1 MSTNISAKEPD
12 ESRNRDAYLI
22 KGLVRITIFG
32 LIIGGLMFGI
42 ADTLDWWMGWA
53 YLSAWFSY
61 VLVALFSVPMDEK
74 FVEERTQ
81 VKEDVPTW
89 DKVLTSIFSLLTP
102 LGLVVIA
109 ALDRRLGWSPPL
121 ALWLQITALIVGSL
135 GYLFSVWASAVN
147 QFYARYVR
155 IQTERGH
162 TVITDGPYRIVRHPG
177 YVGVSI
183 YVIASALALGSLW
196 ALILSGLMVVYLIVR
211 TTLEDKLLHE
221 ELDGYREYAQKTR
234 YRLLPGIW

>member
-1 MSTNISAKEPD
+1 MSTNISVKEHNESPD
-12 ESRNRDAYLI
+12 NTYLI
-22 KGLVRITIFG
+22 KGLIRIIIFG
-32 LIIGGLMFGI
+32 VIVGALMFGI
-42 ADTLDWWMGWA
+42 AGSLKWWMGWA
-53 YLSAWFSY
+53 YLVAWFGY
-61 VLVALFSVPMDEK
+61 VIVALLAVPMDER

-89 DKVLTSIFSLLTP
+89 DKVVTSIFSLLIP

-109 ALDRRLGWSPPL
+109 ALDRRYGWSPPV
-121 ALWLQITALIVGSL
+121 ALWLQVTALVIGSL

-147 QFYARYVR
+147 KFYARYVR
-155 IQTERGH
+155 IQKERGH
-162 TVITDGPYRIVRHPG
+162 TVITNGPYRIVRHPG

-196 ALILSGLMVVYLIVR
+196 VLILSGVIVVYLMIR
-211 TTLEDKLLHE
+211 TALEDKLLHE
-221 ELDGYREYAQKTR
+221 ELTGYREYAQKTR